1 MSNKAKQSQAARLA
15 RVQRAV
21 AGIQKYLASVP
32 SMVMAAV
39 TYTPAQ
45 LESLLGGYAPVVAA
59 LQLLH
64 VQLHTAVVSEK
75 AQAAQIDELLS
86 ALEVFVVNMF
96 GAKSEQVTE
105 FGFAPRKVPVLTAA
119 QKAASKAKAAAT
131 RKAKK
136 AALAAVASP
145 PAGATGTSATPV
157 KA

>member
-1 MSNKAKQSQAARLA
+1 MSTKAKQSQTARLA
-15 RVQRAV
+15 RVQRAI
-21 AGIQKYLASVP
+21 AGLQKYLASSP

-45 LESLLGGYAPVVAA
+45 LQSLLQGYAPTITA

-64 VQLHTAVVSEK
+64 VQLHTAVVGEK
-75 AQAAQIDELLS
+75 AQAAQIDALLS
-86 ALEVFVVNMF
+86 ELEVFVVNMF

-105 FGFAPRKVPVLTAA
+105 FGFSPRKVPVLTAA

-136 AALAAVASP
+136 AALAAVGAP
-145 PAGATGTSATPV
+145 PAGATGASGTPV